1 MKKSDIEN
9 FINKNVVSINGKK
22 VIPESSLDNLLS
34 NDDFTFEDME
44 ILYSILD
51 SKEIQIKDSSYEL
64 DYNYDVSKDTKM
76 KDGVADYLKQFDN
89 YHLLSSEEEIR
100 LAKLKDEGDKN
111 AFEALYTANLRLVVS
126 IAKKYIG
133 RGLSFEDLIQEGN
146 LGLYKAVTKF
156 DASKGFKFS
165 TYATWW
171 IKQSITRSLADLS
184 RNIRI
189 PVHAVEKLSRIK
201 KYNAKYF
208 EATGRNLSSK
218 ELVACLLK
226 EKDYLNRLKVN
237 LVNISKKNKD
247 VSEKDILLVIDSLLA
262 NDMNVSKVV
271 AQTKTSEDV
280 VGYIKSFIKAEI
292 GIINNLLAVDGTVS
306 LNKPIGDDDD
316 SVLGDFV
323 SNNDDDEFIFQI
335 EDRSFLLS
343 IEKILYDRYIKNTRL
358 EEYND
363 VERLL
368 IMDFFKCITKIKKNI
383 DLFVSEI
390 INYIDLLQYANGN
403 MNALSGKDKKKIQKI
418 LKSLNAKGYKEK
430 QVFSLSSPINDLDD
444 FVKKINNDVK
454 LLTSL
459 NSSNNYDDVNNFV
472 LLINKII
479 KEYTEFI
486 KDKKQL
492 GLPSSILFIAD
503 NLDKNK
509 DDMIKNL
516 KEEFSKLPVL
526 NNEVNKINR
535 DKEINLKINT
545 MKNKYR
551 SKVKY
556 LLSKNN
562 YDNEKIEK
570 IISVIESKITFSDY
584 KSLIKDNET
593 LDLNVIRNE
602 FINGYILYLQ
612 KYGLLNKEDLLNLVL
627 FYNVDNVEYLFKI
640 KKGVDVK
647 ENFEKYSNA
656 CEKYRTMDIL
666 YKRLFEPKKYTLEL
680 LGEEYSITRERVRQI
695 QEKGKRFIKNKLRE
709 LGVNVDKEKEE
720 RKK

>member
-1 MKKSDIEN
+1 MKKSEIEK
-9 FINKNVVSINGKK
+9 FINNNAVSINDKK
-22 VIPESSLDNLLS
+22 VILESSLDALFS
-34 NDDFTFEDME
+34 NDDFTVEDMDV
-44 ILYSILD
+44 LYSILD
-51 SKEIQIKDSSYEL
+51 SKEIKIKDSSYEP
-64 DYNYDVSKDTKM
+64 DYNYEVSKDAEM
-76 KDGVADYLKQFDN
+76 GDSVADYLKQIGN

-100 LAKLKDEGDKN
+100 LAQLKDEGDKA
-111 AFEALYTANLRLVVS
+111 AFESLYTANLRLVVS
-126 IAKKYIG
+126 IARKYIG

-146 LGLYKAVTKF
+146 LGLYKAVTRF
-156 DASKGFKFS
+156 DVSKGFKFS

-208 EATGRNLSSK
+208 ETTGRNLSSE
-218 ELVACLLK
+218 ELVVCLLK
-226 EKDYLNRLKVN
+226 EKDYLTRLKGN
-237 LVNISKKNKD
+237 LVNISEKNKD
-247 VSEKDILLVIDSLLA
+247 VSEEDILLVINSLIE

-271 AQTKTSEDV
+271 TQTKISEDV
-280 VGYIKSFIKAEI
+280 IGYIKSFVKAEI
-292 GIINNLLAVDGTVS
+292 GSINNLLAVDGTVS

-335 EDRSFLLS
+335 ENKAFLPS
-343 IEKILYDRYIKNTRL
+343 IEKILYDKYIKNTRL
-358 EEYND
+358 EKYND

-368 IMDFFKCITKIKKNI
+368 IVDFFKCITKIKKNI
-383 DLFVSEI
+383 GLFVSEI
-390 INYIDLLQYANGN
+390 INYINLLQYANGN
-403 MNALSGKDKKKIQKI
+403 ALSGKDKVKIKKTLKI
-418 LKSLNAKGYKEK
+418 LNARGYQEK
-430 QVFSLSSPINDLDD
+430 QVLSSLSLPINDLNN
-444 FVKKINNDVK
+444 FVKKINNDVN
-454 LLTSL
+454 LLASL

-486 KDKKQL
+486 KGGKQL

-509 DDMIKNL
+509 DDIIKSL
-516 KEEFSKLPVL
+516 KEEFSKLPIL

-551 SKVKY
+551 SKVKD

-584 KSLIKDNET
+584 RSLIRDNDT
-593 LDLNVIRNE
+593 FDLNVIRNE

-627 FYNVDNVEYLFKI
+627 FYNVDNVEYLLEI
-640 KKGVDVK
+640 NKGVDVK
-647 ENFEKYSNA
+647 ENFEIYSNA

-666 YKRLFEPKKYTLEL
+666 YRRMFEPKKYTLEL

-695 QEKGKRFIKNKLRE
+695 SVKGMRLIKNKLRE
-709 LGVNVDKEKEE
+709 LGINVDKEKEE